1 MRRDT
6 ANRAEILSD
15 LRERLE
21 KIEGVK
27 SRPRSTLPFG
37 LDELDANLPGGG
49 LAYGSIH
56 EIAGGGSDV
65 VTGAVSAL
73 FVAGIAART
82 VGPIVWC
89 LTRADLF
96 VPSLVQVGLSPDRVI
111 FVESDNED
119 GIAESFEEAL
129 RWRGLA
135 VVVAEMV
142 RLPMTQS
149 RRFQLAAEGANNLGL
164 VIRRWRR
171 QPEATDFGNPSASAT
186 RWRVSPLPST
196 PLPVEGV
203 GRSRWFV
210 ELMRARGAEARDWTL
225 EACDKRGRLGSIST
239 AEDYNTNV
247 GISRSDK

>member
-1 MRRDT
+1 M
-6 ANRAEILSD
+6 A
-15 LRERLE
+15 
-21 KIEGVK
+21 
-27 SRPRSTLPFG
+27 F
-37 LDELDANLPGGG
+37 
-49 LAYGSIH
+49 GSIH

-82 VGPIVWC
+82 TGPIIWC
-89 LTRADLF
+89 LSRTDLF
-96 VPSLVQVGLSPDRVI
+96 VPSLIQVGLNPDRVI
-111 FVESDNED
+111 FVESDDED
-119 GIAESFEEAL
+119 GIAENFEEAL

-142 RLPMTQS
+142 RLPMTHS
-149 RRFQLAAEGANNLGL
+149 RRFQLAAESTNNLGL
-164 VIRRWRR
+164 IIRRWRR

-196 PLPVEGV
+196 PLPVAGI

-225 EACDKRGRLGSIST
+225 EACDKRGRLGSIT
-239 AEDYNTNV
+239 PVADCDRNV
-247 GISRSDK
+247 GISRYGR